1 MFDILQSSIK
11 SETSHSLNRQKLWDF
26 HCTVCREHGLS
37 SLFLAHLLLHSLKL
51 FSTLPKFKDG
61 GGEWEEKSMELNSQ
75 FTSALS
81 SVQFLTL

>member
-11 SETSHSLNRQKLWDF
+11 SETSHSLNCQKRDF

-61 GGEWEEKSMELNSQ
+61 GGEWEEKSMELSSQ